1 MGAGSAPVS
10 VAHLEQ
16 LRTIITAAGAFA
28 GTNIDDIIVLTVLFL
43 SARAGGK
50 PKVWQI
56 WAGQYAGI
64 AVLVVVSGVAALGL
78 TIAPDDW
85 VGLLGLVPVALG
97 LRGLVMAIRARD
109 HDEAPTAVDSG
120 LASVG
125 GVTIANGADNI
136 SVYTPMFRSIGV
148 TNSLITA
155 AVFAPLIALWC
166 LAGSWL
172 GSHRKVIAVVQRY
185 GHWIVP
191 GVFILIGTVILIES
205 RVLGRL
211 SS

>member
-1 MGAGSAPVS
+1 
-10 VAHLEQ
+10 LEQ
-16 LRTIITAAGAFA
+16 LRTIIIAAAAFA

-109 HDEAPTAVDSG
+109 HDEAPTAAVASG
-120 LASVG
+120 LASVV

-155 AVFAPLIALWC
+155 AVFALLIALWC

-172 GSHRKVIAVVQRY
+172 GSRRKVIAVVQRY

-191 GVFILIGTVILIES
+191 G
-205 RVLGRL
+205 
-211 SS
+211 SSSSSARSSSSNPACSAACRRSPGSLRGG